1 MLDPGM
7 PSHIPSVDEF
17 KSIGPQPK
25 QPVPINEF
33 SELIERRRRN
43 GNYTPREAG
52 NYINMAK
59 EALASGGELKV
70 IFNGVN
76 EPSFEIIYRS
86 PVAK

>member
-7 PSHIPSVDEF
+7 PSRIPSVDEF

-33 SELIERRRRN
+33 SELVECRRRN
-43 GNYTPREAG
+43 GDYTLREAD

-70 IFNGVN
+70 IFRGTA